1 MINIT
6 KEKKIADEQQ
16 KVIEQQTVKIEKDKE
31 ETLKL
36 AADAEA
42 DLKKAE
48 PALLAAQEAI
58 EKLDKKYIAEIKTF
72 ASPPA

>member
-72 ASPPA
+72 TSPPA

>member
-16 KVIEQQTVKIEKDKE
+16 KYIEQQTVKIEKDKE

-58 EKLDKKYIAEIKTF
+58 EKLDKKYIAEIKSFT
-72 ASPPA
+72 SPPA

>member
-1 MINIT
+1 MISIT

-72 ASPPA
+72 TSPPA